1 MAVFMKK
8 HIPNNLQLKTK
19 LDYLKYNNYGLPI
32 YFWKKYNIY
41 PEKKIMNKII
51 LSLNLSVNI
60 KNLLLSYFGLENK
73 IIVSHNIIIA
83 HYLLMV
89 MLFTTQHHCRTW

>member
-32 YFWKKYNIY
+32 YSCKKYNIY

-51 LSLNLSVNI
+51 LSLGDGFSI
-60 KNLLLSYFGLENK
+60 SKRIT
-73 IIVSHNIIIA
+73 IISFDLH
-83 HYLLMV
+83 L
-89 MLFTTQHHCRTW
+89 